1 MNDDRLDEE
10 VRALLAAPVESPFS
24 DAEHA
29 AMRRAVLAEIERR
42 GPAYS
47 FWPLLLRAAAAG
59 LAVAVLGFLLSR
71 WTVRPRPQAPPVARR
86 HQPVPAPAAA
96 PAVPLPQPAIASLP
110 EPSVP
115 PPAFRRAAPARAPR
129 RFRPSER
136 EHAPGTP
143 IRIEIQTT
151 NPAIRIIWV
160 VNAAPT
166 FEPSLS
172 EGS

>member
-71 WTVRPRPQAPPVARR
+71 WTARPQPPKPPVARR
-86 HQPVPAPAAA
+86 YQPVPAPTTA
-96 PAVPLPQPAIASLP
+96 PAAPLPQPEIASLP
-110 EPSVP
+110 EPTTP
-115 PPAFRRAAPARAPR
+115 LTTFRRAAAGRTPR
-129 RFRPSER
+129 RLRPPER
-136 EHAPGTP
+136 GGAPGTP
-143 IRIEIQTT
+143 IRIEIQTA